1 MRISALLIFMVFTFQ
16 LKAQVNVPLI
26 KHFAYNDLNNEHKT
40 YLELLEQQHGITDSL
55 KYFKT
60 KFSLL
65 NKDTSNF
72 IVDYKNCSLCYSD
85 TNLLKY
91 SASYLAKISLKQTRQ
106 FWEQEFG
113 LGYHWSKKTLLYKS
127 FDLLEHPENDVNFL
141 PYTLQIHYNEYRH
154 ASQKKLWAAGLL
166 SAIIPG
172 AGKLYIGRERS
183 FFGSFLVNT
192 LYGITAYESI
202 KKKGF
207 KNGYTIFA
215 TGAFSIFYLSNIYGT
230 IFDLKRL
237 RIEKKKHFLYEV
249 SDYQSSGIYL
259 Y

>member
-1 MRISALLIFMVFTFQ
+1 MRINKLLLILFFSFQ
-16 LKAQVNVPLI
+16 LKAQVNPSLI
-26 KHFAYNDLNNEHKT
+26 EHFVYNDLNNEHKT
-40 YLELLEQQHGITDSL
+40 YLQLLEQEHGITDSL
-55 KYFKT
+55 RYFKT
-60 KFSLL
+60 KLSVL
-65 NKDTSNF
+65 NNDTTNF
-72 IVDYKNCSLCYSD
+72 QSSYAKCSICYAD

-91 SASYLAKISLKQTRQ
+91 TASYLTQISLKQTRQ
-106 FWEQEFG
+106 FWEQEFS
-113 LGYHWSKKTLLYKS
+113 LGYRWSKNTLLYKS
-127 FDLLEHPENDVNFL
+127 FNLLDHPENDVNFL

-154 ASQKKLWAAGLL
+154 AQQKKPLVAGLL

-183 FFGSFLVNT
+183 FFGSFLVTT

-202 KKKGF
+202 KNKGF

-215 TGAFSIFYLSNIYGT
+215 TGAFGVFYLSNIYGT
-230 IFDLKRL
+230 VFDLKRL

-249 SDYQSSGIYL
+249 ADYQSSGIYL